1 MLSRNLTFNNAVT
14 AISHYWDWGWT
25 YKSINI
31 NNCQVGIDITA
42 GGSSAQSVGSITVLD
57 SHFSNTPIGIKTAFT
72 STSQPATAGAVIL
85 ENIVLTNVPTAVQN
99 NGATALTGG
108 TTTIAGW
115 GQGHKYTPTG
125 PTFFTGSF
133 TPNTRPAGLVSGSI
147 YYERS
152 KPSYN
157 NLAASSFKS
166 TRSAGAKGDGSTDD
180 TAALQ
185 SIINSAASAGQVV
198 FFDAGTYK
206 ITSTLKIPPGSKL
219 VGEAFSTI
227 MSSGSFFNDKAN
239 PKPVVQVGTAGQTG
253 QVEWSDMIVS
263 VQGAQAGAILIE
275 WNLATSGTPSGMWD
289 VHVRAGGTAGS
300 NLQVAQ
306 CPTSDTSAPASCVVA
321 FMLVHITPSAT
332 GLYLENNW
340 FWTADQ

>member
-1 MLSRNLTFNNAVT
+1 MTFTNSVT

-25 YKSINI
+25 YKSISI

-42 GGSSAQSVGSITVLD
+42 GGSTDQTTGSIVLL
-57 SHFSNTPIGIKTAFT
+57 SSSIANAPTGIKTAFT
-72 STSQPATAGAVIL
+72 SSSAPATAGSMIL
-85 ENIVLTNVPTAVQN
+85 ENVVLSGVPIAVQN
-99 NGATALTGG
+99 NGATALAGG

-133 TPNTRPAGLVSGSI
+133 TPNARPAGLVSGSK

-157 NLAASSFKS
+157 NLAVSSFKS
-166 TRSAGAKGDGSTDD
+166 VRTAGAKGDGVTDD

-185 SIINSAASAGQVV
+185 AIITSAASAGQVV

-206 ITSTLKIPPGSKL
+206 VTSTLKIPPGSKL
-219 VGEAFSTI
+219 VGEAYSVI
-227 MSSGSFFNDKAN
+227 MSSGSFFTNMAA
-239 PKPVVQVGTAGQTG
+239 PKPVVQVGTSGQTG

-263 VQGAQAGAILIE
+263 VQGAQAGATLIE

-289 VHVRAGGTAGS
+289 VHARVGGTAGT

-306 CPTSDTSAPASCVVA
+306 CPTTTSNSNVNANCITA
-321 FMLVHITPSAT
+321 FMLMHITPSAT
-332 GLYLENNW
+332 GLYMENNW
-340 FWTADQ
+340 LWTADQ